1 MARAGRASQCTCAA
15 VAVGRHTAIR
25 VRSAAPCQR
34 ASVFSPRSA
43 RAGDLIDNALL
54 ASVAVKL
61 SRPLLAVLAA
71 IFLFAW
77 LLPAN
82 RSLVRP
88 DEGRY
93 TEIAREMAASGDYV
107 TPRLNGL
114 KYFEKPP
121 LQYWATA
128 TAISLVGQSD
138 AASRW
143 WPAFAGL
150 LTLTFVFFGV
160 RALADAATAWTAAA
174 MLGAMAYF
182 FIIAH
187 INTLD
192 MGLTAFMTLTLVG
205 LLRGF
210 GVAGQS
216 ESSAR
221 SWMVAAW
228 AGAALAFLSKGLVG
242 IVLPGAIFVLY
253 LLMTRQWRLLRRLEW
268 IWGPLVFLLIA
279 MPWPLLVQS
288 RNPEWAHFFF
298 IYEHFGRFSQE
309 EHERLGAA
317 FYFVPILIIGLMP
330 WTPTLVAL
338 LRRQTWFTLGQVY
351 QKTTINAPLVLAI
364 WCAFIFLFF
373 TASKSKLP
381 SYLLPV
387 TPAFAML
394 LAPVLLTL
402 RSRSFRWLLGTMC
415 MIPVTLV
422 ALAFFRTEFVNE
434 AYTQGMVDAFA
445 VHALVGAAGFAL
457 AACAAWWLDAKSR
470 RTDAVVVAAVL
481 SALSGSVAASGYEHF
496 APSTSVRYML
506 QDFKAAEPDYQPG
519 DPFYSVGLFEQ
530 TLQPYLQRYT
540 IPVDWLDEL
549 GLGASSDPDRVRFNF
564 DDFVEEWQAL
574 DRAYAIT
581 DISQLFRLNEAG
593 VDYRIVAADLRRII
607 IARHG
612 VVQ

>member
-1 MARAGRASQCTCAA
+1 M
-15 VAVGRHTAIR
+15 
-25 VRSAAPCQR
+25 CQR
-34 ASVFSPRSA
+34 ASVFSQPTT
-43 RAGDLIDNALL
+43 RAGDRIAVALL

-93 TEIAREMAASGDYV
+93 TEIAREMAISGDYV

-128 TAISLVGQSD
+128 TAFSVLGQSD

-150 LTLTFVFFGV
+150 LTLAFVFLGA
-160 RALADAATAWTAAA
+160 RALADATTAWAATA

-216 ESSAR
+216 ENTAR
-221 SWMVAAW
+221 GWMVAAW
-228 AGAALAFLSKGLVG
+228 AGAGLAFLSKGLIG

-253 LLMTRQWRLLRRLEW
+253 LLITRQWRLLGRLEW

-279 MPWPLLVQS
+279 LPWPVLVQS

-309 EHERLGAA
+309 EHERLRAA
-317 FYFVPILIIGLMP
+317 FYFMPILIIGLMP
-330 WTPTLVAL
+330 WTPTVLAL
-338 LRRQTWFTLGQVY
+338 LRRQTWYTLGKVY
-351 QKTTINAPLVLAI
+351 QKASINVPLLLAI
-364 WCAFIFLFF
+364 WCAFIFVFF

-402 RSRSFRWLLGTMC
+402 RARSFRWLLGTMC
-415 MIPVTLV
+415 LIPVTLV
-422 ALAFFRTEFVNE
+422 ALAFFRSEFVND

-445 VHALVGAAGFAL
+445 VHALIGAAGFAL
-457 AACAAWWLDAKSR
+457 AAYVAWRLDSR
-470 RTDAVVVAAVL
+470 VRRADAVIVAAVL
-481 SALSGSVAASGYEHF
+481 SALSGSIAASGYERF
-496 APSTSVRYML
+496 APSTSVRYL
-506 QDFKAAEPDYQPG
+506 LEDFKKAAPDYQPT

-549 GLGASSDPDRVRFNF
+549 GLGAASDPDRVRFNF

-574 DRAYAIT
+574 DRAFAIT
-581 DISQLFRLNEAG
+581 DSSQLFRLDEAG

-612 VVQ
+612 VSP